1 VLEGIARQEEKDKGV
16 SAEPDKTNQEKEKL
30 QTTLHALKE
39 EIEAIK
45 QKEHV
50 LETEKL
56 LIEMMDV

>member
-1 VLEGIARQEEKDKGV
+1 MSLDVCLIKI
-16 SAEPDKTNQEKEKL
+16 SSLFLNQEKEKL

-56 LIEMMDV
+56 LIEMMDVQLL